1 MDPIRTKK
9 YAINA
14 LIFRIIPIVL
24 LIFGIFLFLVFVK
37 VQEPQTQNNEAYLI
51 APTASFA
58 LIGIIAIGSIL
69 LIVSLIFYILT
80 LVETSKHEEK
90 ISFILLIV
98 GFFFEPAGLIGLIL
112 AIVES
117 NKLINNPKPSE
128 ENWY

>member
-24 LIFGIFLFLVFVK
+24 IIFSIFLFLVFVK
-37 VQEPQTQNNEAYLI
+37 VQVPQTQNNEAYFI
-51 APTASFA
+51 APTATFA

-80 LVETSKHEEK
+80 LVETSKHDEK

-98 GFFFEPAGLIGLIL
+98 GFFVDIVGIVALIMLLMEI
-112 AIVES
+112 
-117 NKLINNPKPSE
+117 NKLEKPNNLIE
-128 ENWY
+128 EI

>member
-24 LIFGIFLFLVFVK
+24 IIFSIFLFLVFVK
-37 VQEPQTQNNEAYLI
+37 VQVPQTQNNEAYFI
-51 APTASFA
+51 APTATFA

-80 LVETSKHEEK
+80 LVETSKHDEK

-98 GFFFEPAGLIGLIL
+98 GFFVDIVGIVALIMLLMEI
-112 AIVES
+112 
-117 NKLINNPKPSE
+117 NKLEKPNNQIE
-128 ENWY
+128 EI

>member
-24 LIFGIFLFLVFVK
+24 IIFSIFLFLVFVK
-37 VQEPQTQNNEAYLI
+37 VQVPQTQNNEAYFI
-51 APTASFA
+51 APTATFA
-58 LIGIIAIGSIL
+58 LIGIITIGSIL

-80 LVETSKHEEK
+80 LVETSKHDEK

-98 GFFFEPAGLIGLIL
+98 GFFVDIVGIVALIMLLMEI
-112 AIVES
+112 
-117 NKLINNPKPSE
+117 NKLEKPNNLIE
-128 ENWY
+128 EI

>member
-37 VQEPQTQNNEAYLI
+37 VQVPQTQNNEAYFI
-51 APTASFA
+51 APTATFA

-80 LVETSKHEEK
+80 LVETSKHDEK

-98 GFFFEPAGLIGLIL
+98 GFFVDIVGIVALIMLLMEI
-112 AIVES
+112 
-117 NKLINNPKPSE
+117 NKLEKPNNLIE
-128 ENWY
+128 EI

>member
-24 LIFGIFLFLVFVK
+24 IIFSIFLFLVFVK
-37 VQEPQTQNNEAYLI
+37 LQVPQTQNNEAYFI
-51 APTASFA
+51 APTATFA

-80 LVETSKHEEK
+80 LVETSKHDEK

-98 GFFFEPAGLIGLIL
+98 GFFVDIVGIVALIMLLMEI
-112 AIVES
+112 
-117 NKLINNPKPSE
+117 NKLEKPNNLIE
-128 ENWY
+128 EI

>member
-14 LIFRIIPIVL
+14 LIFKIIPIVL
-24 LIFGIFLFLVFVK
+24 IIFSIFLFLVFVK
-37 VQEPQTQNNEAYLI
+37 VQVPQTQNNEAYFI
-51 APTASFA
+51 APTATFA

-80 LVETSKHEEK
+80 LVETSKHDEK

-98 GFFFEPAGLIGLIL
+98 GFFVDIVGIVALIMLLMEI
-112 AIVES
+112 
-117 NKLINNPKPSE
+117 NKLEKPNNLIE
-128 ENWY
+128 EI

>member
-24 LIFGIFLFLVFVK
+24 ILFSIFLFLVFVK
-37 VQEPQTQNNEAYLI
+37 VQVPQTQNNEAYFI
-51 APTASFA
+51 APTATFA

-80 LVETSKHEEK
+80 LVETSKHDEK

-98 GFFFEPAGLIGLIL
+98 GFFVDIVGIVALIMLLMEI
-112 AIVES
+112 
-117 NKLINNPKPSE
+117 NKLEKPNNLIE
-128 ENWY
+128 EI

>member
-24 LIFGIFLFLVFVK
+24 IIFSIFLFLVFVK
-37 VQEPQTQNNEAYLI
+37 VQVPQTQNNEAYFI
-51 APTASFA
+51 APTATFA

-80 LVETSKHEEK
+80 LVETSKHDEK

-98 GFFFEPAGLIGLIL
+98 GFFVDIVGIVALIMLLMEI
-112 AIVES
+112 
-117 NKLINNPKPSE
+117 NKLEKPNNRNE
-128 ENWY
+128 EI